1 MKLGS
6 KLVLQTVLPAVA
18 AVAIL
23 LAIVTQVTSSALRDA
38 AERGLA
44 AVAEA
49 RREDLQNHLERMRD
63 DIVAMGNAPAVI
75 EATRQFSAAFAAC
88 GTAADTQ
95 LQQFYDNDVQAAG
108 SNPGVDLQ
116 PPPAMPAAAATPRRM
131 PRTTDFSASAT
142 PPTAGTTCCSS
153 TAREMSSIR
162 CARTTISPP
171 TCCTDRGKTPAWH
184 ARRRL
189 P

>member
-49 RREDLQNHLERMRD
+49 RREDLQNHLERMRG

-75 EATRQFSAAFAAC
+75 EAMRQFSAAFAAC
-88 GTAADTQ
+88 GASADTQ
-95 LQQFYDNDVQAAG
+95 LQQFYDTDVQAA
-108 SNPGVDLQ
+108 
-116 PPPAMPAAAATPRRM
+116 
-131 PRTTDFSASAT
+131 
-142 PPTAGTTCCSS
+142 
-153 TAREMSSIR
+153 IR
-162 CARTTISPP
+162 L
-171 TCCTDRGKTPAWH
+171 K
-184 ARRRL
+184 
-189 P
+189 